1 MNQLE
6 ELETD
11 LMLEVYKV
19 TFVSKKENNNDWSD
33 VRRAAVADQNIP
45 MKTNDLLCMN
55 YVSDDCVRIWRK

>member
-19 TFVSKKENNNDWSD
+19 TFVSKKENNND
-33 VRRAAVADQNIP
+33 
-45 MKTNDLLCMN
+45 
-55 YVSDDCVRIWRK
+55 